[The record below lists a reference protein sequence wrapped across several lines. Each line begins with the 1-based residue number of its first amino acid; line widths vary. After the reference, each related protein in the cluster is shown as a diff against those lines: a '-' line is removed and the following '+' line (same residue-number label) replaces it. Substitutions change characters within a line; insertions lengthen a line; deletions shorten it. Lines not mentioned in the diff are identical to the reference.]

1 MPVIRGVLCVI
12 KEIIKDN
19 RAGIEDLIPA
29 CIVITVLIV
38 LFSVIPVIG
47 YNVDSSVTLPAS
59 GTGSAWNSSVNTAM
73 TNGSELWQTNSP
85 LLSLAV
91 LIGIIFTAIGMLL
104 TGGVRRGNG
113 GL

>member
-1 MPVIRGVLCVI
+1 MCGSVGASCFMIRKL
-12 KEIIKDN
+12 IKDTK
-19 RAGIEDLIPA
+19 AGIEDLIPVA
-29 CIVITVLIV
+29 IVITVLIV

-47 YNVDSSVTLPAS
+47 YNVDSSITIPATS
-59 GTGSAWNSSVNTAM
+59 TWNSGVNTAM
-73 TNGSELWQTNSP
+73 TNGSELWSTNSP

-104 TGGVRRGNG
+104 TGGSSLNRGGG

>member
-1 MPVIRGVLCVI
+1 MFEQL
-12 KEIIKDN
+12 KKLLKDN

-29 CIVITVLIV
+29 AIVITVLIV
-38 LFSVIPVIG
+38 LFSVIPIIG
-47 YNVDSSVTLPAS
+47 YNVDTSVTIPTT
-59 GTGSAWNSSVNTAM
+59 GTGSGWNSVTNTQI
-73 TNGSELWQTNSP
+73 TNGTELWQTNSP

-104 TGGVRRGNG
+104 TSGGKISGGG